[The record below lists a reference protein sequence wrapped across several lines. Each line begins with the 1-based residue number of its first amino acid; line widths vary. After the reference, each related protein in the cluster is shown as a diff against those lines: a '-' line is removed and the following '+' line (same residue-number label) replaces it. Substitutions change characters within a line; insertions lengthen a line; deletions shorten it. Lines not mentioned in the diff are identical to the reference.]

1 MAIEM
6 TTTLEQ
12 LPAWPT
18 KCPDRDL
25 CARLHSSNDYCAYC
39 ECASEGGQWLRG
51 IDPFL
56 HLWDP
61 VCNSAR
67 APVPLFLF
75 LDGGLAAGVVAADD
89 AAGVAA
95 NDAAG
100 VSADNA
106 AAGDPAG
113 GGGVG
118 CNDPVSGSSQ
128 GRLSFICGVVVA
140 VSVVSARSIRR
151 NICVAVILLGR
162 ARKE

>member
-56 HLWDP
+56 HLWRP
-61 VCNSAR
+61 ISRTNSASAAR
-67 APVPLFLF
+67 LKWNLSNTSSRLLHLCYFQLLLRQAFIPSYQQTTTIRIPWDQHQRQRIVTKQ
-75 LDGGLAAGVVAADD
+75 GLQ
-89 AAGVAA
+89 
-95 NDAAG
+95 
-100 VSADNA
+100 S
-106 AAGDPAG
+106 
-113 GGGVG
+113 
-118 CNDPVSGSSQ
+118 
-128 GRLSFICGVVVA
+128 L
-140 VSVVSARSIRR
+140 
-151 NICVAVILLGR
+151 
-162 ARKE
+162 